1 MLLANTLPFTT
12 TIAAIASIVQNIH
25 MRFLKSPF
33 ATVEAWFLRRTARL
47 AHPRAS
53 RVAIWLVPLL
63 FGLLSLCLG
72 QDDNWD
78 MKNYHWY
85 NPYALLHERLDVDMA
100 PGQWQS
106 YFNPMID
113 VPYYALNAV
122 LPAPVVG
129 FVMGGLHGLN
139 FVLLLAIGRCL
150 LRGRGDGMRLPLLL
164 AAAGVCGAGF
174 LSELGNTM
182 GDNLTALPILGS
194 LTLVLR
200 GWDGLASWSGRT
212 ARVMLLSG
220 LLMGIGTGLK
230 LTNATYAAALCIAL
244 LTVPVSLR
252 LRLGLAFTQ
261 GCAVVAGML
270 LSAGYWWMT
279 MWQHF
284 GNPLFPQF
292 NNIFRS
298 PLAQSFGVIDDQH
311 LPRTAMEALFWP
323 FIFAANPARVSEVP
337 LKMVIL
343 PVLYALAIVF
353 AAIWLGERAGRRPA
367 PARVA
372 PRARF
377 LLVFSLVAYLA
388 WLKLFGIYRY
398 LVPLEL
404 LAPLVVW
411 ILVERMAAPA
421 FSHRIAGWMLAL
433 STLAVFPFGTWGHV
447 GWAASSMSAQVPPL
461 ARPASTIVFTAHG
474 HPPMGWLAT
483 FFPRDVRVIALAGG
497 FPESPAYLE
506 RIRAAVAARP
516 GPHYVMLAAARND
529 REDSLARKLAL
540 VDALGLTAD
549 AQGCRRLDR
558 VFQRVRF
565 QVQVAPAAAP
575 GRQCTLALQS
585 RYVVDLAAE
594 DRAIMQKAQADL
606 AHYGLTIDAGACKT
620 YPAAVGASSRPFRF
634 CPALSVHKQR

>member
-12 TIAAIASIVQNIH
+12 TIAAIASIVEYLP
-25 MRFLKSPF
+25 MPFLKSPV
-33 ATVEAWFLRRTARL
+33 AAVEAWFLRRTARL
-47 AHPRAS
+47 AQPHAA
-53 RVAIWLVPLL
+53 RVAVWLVPVL
-63 FGLLSLCLG
+63 FGLLALCLG

-85 NPYALLHERLDVDMA
+85 NPYALLHGRLDIDMA

-113 VPYYALNAV
+113 LPYYVLHAV
-122 LPAPVVG
+122 LPAPAVG
-129 FVMGGLHGLN
+129 FVMGCLHGLN
-139 FVLLLAIGRCL
+139 FVLLLGIGRCL

-164 AAAGVCGAGF
+164 AAAGTCGAGF

-182 GDNLTALPILGS
+182 GDNLTALLILGS
-194 LTLVLR
+194 LYLVLR
-200 GWDGLASWSGRT
+200 GWDGLTSWSGRT
-212 ARVMLLSG
+212 ARLMLLSG

-244 LTVPVSLR
+244 LTVPVPLR
-252 LRLGLAFTQ
+252 LRIGLAFTQ
-261 GCAVVAGML
+261 GCAVLAGML

-298 PLAQSFGVIDDQH
+298 PLAQQFGVIDDQH
-311 LPRTAMEALFWP
+311 LPRSAMEALFWP
-323 FIFAANPARVSEVP
+323 FIFAADHARVSEVP

-343 PVLYALAIVF
+343 PLLYALAIVLM
-353 AAIWLGERAGRRPA
+353 AVWLGERIGGRSA
-367 PARVA
+367 PACVSA
-372 PRARF
+372 RARF

-421 FSHRIAGWMLAL
+421 FSQHIAGWVLAAA
-433 STLAVFPFGTWGHV
+433 TLAVFPFGTWGHV

-483 FFPRDVRVIALAGG
+483 FFPREVRVIALAGG

-506 RIRAAVAARP
+506 RIEAAIAARP

-529 REDSLARKLAL
+529 KEDSLARKLAWA
-540 VDALGLTAD
+540 DALGLTAD
-549 AQGCRRLDR
+549 ATGCQRLDQ
-558 VFQRVRF
+558 VLQRVRF
-565 QVQVAPAAAP
+565 QVEVKAAAAP
-575 GRQCTLALQS
+575 GRQCTLALQA
-585 RYVVDLAAE
+585 RYLVDLAE
-594 DRAIMQKAQADL
+594 QDRALMQKAQADL
-606 AHYGLTIDAGACKT
+606 ARYGLAIDDGGCKT
-620 YPAAVGASSRPFRF
+620 YAAAIGTSSRPFRF
-634 CPALSVHKQR
+634 CPVSRLHKQL